1 MPEEW
6 QNASLIQK
14 WGQVRSIRSQVTTAL
29 ENARSDSKIGGSLQ
43 ASVVLSLPEAEAKL
57 LSDID
62 LPALFIT
69 SDVQIIDDNA
79 EQLGAEIHLAEGGK
93 CARCWK
99 ILPEVATNE
108 DICMRCKDV
117 IGGAK

>member
-1 MPEEW
+1 M
-6 QNASLIQK
+6 
-14 WGQVRSIRSQVTTAL
+14 RSIRSQVTTAL
-29 ENARSDSKIGGSLQ
+29 ESARSDSKIGGSLQ
-43 ASVVLSLPEAEAKL
+43 ASVMLSLPESEAKI

-79 EQLGAEIHLAEGGK
+79 AQLVAEIHLAEGSK

-108 DICMRCKDV
+108 GICIRCKDV
-117 IGGAK
+117 IVGAKVD